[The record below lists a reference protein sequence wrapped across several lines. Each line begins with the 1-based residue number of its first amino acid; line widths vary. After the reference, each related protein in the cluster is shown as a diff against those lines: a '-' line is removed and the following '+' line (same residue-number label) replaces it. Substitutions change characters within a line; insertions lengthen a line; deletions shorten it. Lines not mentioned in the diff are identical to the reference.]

1 MVPLRTGRV
10 LKRRPP
16 RRVSDVWVC
25 WANGTEST
33 WAKLEMI
40 FHETKLARVFEI
52 ALEFNSDERGF
63 FARSWC
69 QKEFERHG
77 LNPKV
82 VQCNVSFNARRGT
95 LRGIHYQDA
104 PYPEAKLVR
113 CTKGSIYDVVVDL
126 RPESTTFKD
135 WIAVVLTAERR
146 NMVYV
151 PEGCAHGFLTLEDET
166 EVFYQMSEFYHAELS
181 RGVRFDDPAFQ
192 IAWPDK
198 VEVISERDRTY
209 PNFAEVPCTS

>member
-16 RRVSDVWVC
+16 QRVSDVWVC
-25 WANGTEST
+25 WANGTESS

-40 FHETKLARVFEI
+40 FQETKLARVFEI

-82 VQCNVSFNARRGT
+82 VQCNVSFNARRGNVARHPLPGRT
-95 LRGIHYQDA
+95 VSRSQTGALFQRI
-104 PYPEAKLVR
+104 
-113 CTKGSIYDVVVDL
+113 DL
-126 RPESTTFKD
+126 RCGCRPAAGVNNIQRLDRSCSD
-135 WIAVVLTAERR
+135 GRERD
-146 NMVYV
+146 MVYV

-181 RGVRFDDPAFQ
+181 RGVRLMIRYFKSLGQ
-192 IAWPDK
+192 TK
-198 VEVISERDRTY
+198 
-209 PNFAEVPCTS
+209 

>member
-1 MVPLRTGRV
+1 MT
-10 LKRRPP
+10 
-16 RRVSDVWVC
+16 
-25 WANGTEST
+25 
-33 WAKLEMI
+33 

-52 ALEFNSDERGF
+52 DLELNSDERGF

-69 QKEFERHG
+69 QKEFQHHG

-82 VQCNVSFNARRGT
+82 VQCNVSFNARKGT

-104 PYPEAKLVR
+104 PYHEAKLVR

-126 RPESTTFKD
+126 RPQSPAFKD
-135 WIAVVLTAERR
+135 WIAVVLTADKH

-151 PEGCAHGFLTLEDET
+151 PEGCGHGFLTLEDET

-192 IAWPDK
+192 IVWPDK
-198 VEVISERDRTY
+198 VEVISEQDRTY
-209 PNFAEVPCTS
+209 PNFEEVACTS